1 MLTQRTIDAVLT
13 KLAAAEN
20 TNPTPGQVPMPKV
33 LPRTPAVKPAP
44 APGQVPMPKVLPR
57 TPAVNPTPVVSPPMP
72 KVMPRSPAPK
82 AEAWPRQ
89 VYRRGEGRGYRMPET
104 QDGRPVSGGI
114 VLDK

>member
-1 MLTQRTIDAVLT
+1 MLTKRTIDAVLT
-13 KLAAAEN
+13 KLAAAKN
-20 TNPTPGQVPMPKV
+20 TNTTPGQVPMPKV

-44 APGQVPMPKVLPR
+44 AP
-57 TPAVNPTPVVSPPMP
+57 AVSPPMP
-72 KVMPRSPAPK
+72 KVMPRKPAPK

-104 QDGRPVSGGI
+104 RDGRPVSGGI